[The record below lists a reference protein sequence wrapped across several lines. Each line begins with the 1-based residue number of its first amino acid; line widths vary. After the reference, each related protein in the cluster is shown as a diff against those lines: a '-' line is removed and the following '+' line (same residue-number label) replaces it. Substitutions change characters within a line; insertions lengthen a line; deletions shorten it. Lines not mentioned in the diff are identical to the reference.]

1 MNGLKTYIPPEA
13 EILYYAAY
21 EVLCYE
27 DRWVRGKSFDG
38 SDNGIEL
45 PDDNWGDNGDG
56 GIELPDD
63 KL

>member
-1 MNGLKTYIPPEA
+1 MKDLESYISPEA
-13 EILYYAAY
+13 EILYYAAH
-21 EVLCYE
+21 EALCY
-27 DRWVRGKSFDG
+27 DDSWVRGKSFDG

>member
-1 MNGLKTYIPPEA
+1 MKELQRYSPPWA
-13 EILYYAAY
+13 
-21 EVLCYE
+21 EVLCFAPNRGLCY
-27 DRWVRGKSFDG
+27 DDSWVRGESYDG

-45 PDDNWGDNGDG
+45 PDDEWGGGGNG